1 MQKRFID
8 TGRGTGK
15 GQGGACRIL
24 AFEVPRRPER
34 DNLDLTAD
42 LIDYRLDS
50 FTPVLLEQYRKKI
63 ARRGLFECGN
73 MAEYARVETWQRV
86 LRDSLSEIGRIL
98 DAYRAGAMNAAGGVP
113 CKK

>member
-34 DNLDLTAD
+34 DDLDLTMD
-42 LIDYRLDS
+42 LIDN
-50 FTPVLLEQYRKKI
+50 LLKQYRRMI

-86 LRDSLSEIGRIL
+86 LRDNLSEVGRIL
-98 DAYRAGAMNAAGGVP
+98 DTYRAGGVS